1 MQYHQNESQHK
12 ELAACTDEQL
22 CAMAA
27 TGQREAEE
35 LLVTRYY
42 GVVRACARPLFLAG
56 GDGEDLIQEGMF
68 GLIKAMREFRA
79 DREASFQTFAEVC
92 IRSRLCSVIRA
103 SRAGKHSPLNESVPL
118 NAFLLDAQPQYSQLD
133 PEDLLIDREKAAAL
147 LNQVRSQ
154 LSELE
159 VRVLDLYLDGC
170 SCGEIAATVGKSYK
184 SVDNAVQRIRRK
196 IGRQISSGEISNG

>member
-1 MQYHQNESQHK
+1 MQTQYSELEQMSDEALCTALQNGASAAGDI
-12 ELAACTDEQL
+12 LAHRYRKLVRC
-22 CAMAA
+22 CAHP
-27 TGQREAEE
+27 
-35 LLVTRYY
+35 Y
-42 GVVRACARPLFLAG
+42 FLAG
-56 GDGEDLIQEGMF
+56 GDSEDLLQEGMF

>member
-1 MQYHQNESQHK
+1 MQTQYSELEQMSDEALCTALQNGTSAAGDI
-12 ELAACTDEQL
+12 LAHRYRKLVRC
-22 CAMAA
+22 CAHP
-27 TGQREAEE
+27 
-35 LLVTRYY
+35 Y
-42 GVVRACARPLFLAG
+42 FLAG
-56 GDGEDLIQEGMF
+56 GDSEDLLQEGMF

-196 IGRQISSGEISNG
+196 IGRQISSGDISNG

>member
-1 MQYHQNESQHK
+1 MDGYMQTQYSELEQMSDEALCTALQNGTSAAGDI
-12 ELAACTDEQL
+12 LAHRYRKLVRC
-22 CAMAA
+22 CAHP
-27 TGQREAEE
+27 
-35 LLVTRYY
+35 Y
-42 GVVRACARPLFLAG
+42 FLAG
-56 GDGEDLIQEGMF
+56 GDSEDLLQEGMF

-118 NAFLLDAQPQYSQLD
+118 DAFLLDAQPQYSQLD

>member
-1 MQYHQNESQHK
+1 MQTQYSELEQMSDEALCTALQNGTSAAGDI
-12 ELAACTDEQL
+12 LAHRYRKLVRC
-22 CAMAA
+22 CAHP
-27 TGQREAEE
+27 
-35 LLVTRYY
+35 Y
-42 GVVRACARPLFLAG
+42 FLAG
-56 GDGEDLIQEGMF
+56 GDSEDLLQEGMF

-133 PEDLLIDREKAAAL
+133 PEDLLIDREKATAL

>member
-1 MQYHQNESQHK
+1 MDGYMQTQYSELEQMSDEALCTALQNGTSAAGDI
-12 ELAACTDEQL
+12 LAHRYRKLVRC
-22 CAMAA
+22 CAHPYFFF
-27 TGQREAEE
+27 
-35 LLVTRYY
+35 VCYS
-42 GVVRACARPLFLAG
+42 
-56 GDGEDLIQEGMF
+56 EDLLQEGMF

>member
-1 MQYHQNESQHK
+1 MQTQYSELEQMSDEALCTALQNGTSAAGDI
-12 ELAACTDEQL
+12 LAHRYRKLVRC
-22 CAMAA
+22 CAHP
-27 TGQREAEE
+27 
-35 LLVTRYY
+35 Y
-42 GVVRACARPLFLAG
+42 FLAG
-56 GDGEDLIQEGMF
+56 GDSEDLLQEGMF

-147 LNQVRSQ
+147 LDQVRSQ

-159 VRVLDLYLDGC
+159 IRVLDLYLDGC
-170 SCGEIAATVGKSYK
+170 SCGEIAATVGKPYK

>member
-1 MQYHQNESQHK
+1 MDGYMQTQYSELEQMSDEALCTALQNGSSAAGDI
-12 ELAACTDEQL
+12 LAHRYRKLVRC
-22 CAMAA
+22 CAHP
-27 TGQREAEE
+27 
-35 LLVTRYY
+35 Y
-42 GVVRACARPLFLAG
+42 FLAG
-56 GDGEDLIQEGMF
+56 GDSEDLLQEGMF

>member
-1 MQYHQNESQHK
+1 MDGYMQTQYSELEQMSDEALCTALQNGTSAAGDI
-12 ELAACTDEQL
+12 LAHRYRKLVRC
-22 CAMAA
+22 CAHP
-27 TGQREAEE
+27 
-35 LLVTRYY
+35 Y
-42 GVVRACARPLFLAG
+42 FLAG
-56 GDGEDLIQEGMF
+56 GDSEDLLQEGMF

-118 NAFLLDAQPQYSQLD
+118 NAFFLFFQPQYSQLD

>member
-1 MQYHQNESQHK
+1 MDGYMQTQYSELEQMSDEALCTALQNGTSAAGDI
-12 ELAACTDEQL
+12 LAHRYRKLVRC
-22 CAMAA
+22 CAHP
-27 TGQREAEE
+27 
-35 LLVTRYY
+35 Y
-42 GVVRACARPLFLAG
+42 FLAG
-56 GDGEDLIQEGMF
+56 GDSEDLLQEGMF

-159 VRVLDLYLDGC
+159 VRLLDLYLDGC

>member
-1 MQYHQNESQHK
+1 MQTQYSELEQMSDEALCTALQNGTSAAGDI
-12 ELAACTDEQL
+12 LAHRYRKLVRC
-22 CAMAA
+22 CAHP
-27 TGQREAEE
+27 
-35 LLVTRYY
+35 Y
-42 GVVRACARPLFLAG
+42 FLAG
-56 GDGEDLIQEGMF
+56 GDSEDLLQECMF
-68 GLIKAMREFRA
+68 GLVKAMREFRP

-92 IRSRLCSVIRA
+92 IRRRLYSVIRA
-103 SRAGKHSPLNESVPL
+103 SLAGKHSPLNESVPL

>member
-1 MQYHQNESQHK
+1 MQTQYSELEQMSDEALCTALQNGTSAAGDI
-12 ELAACTDEQL
+12 LAHRYRKLVRC
-22 CAMAA
+22 CAHP
-27 TGQREAEE
+27 
-35 LLVTRYY
+35 Y
-42 GVVRACARPLFLAG
+42 FLAR
-56 GDGEDLIQEGMF
+56 GDSADLLQEGMF
-68 GLIKAMREFRA
+68 GRIKAMREFRA

>member
-1 MQYHQNESQHK
+1 MDGYVQKQYNELEQ
-12 ELAACTDEQL
+12 LTDEEL
-22 CAMAA
+22 CLALQSGNAA
-27 TGQREAEE
+27 AGDILAHRYRR
-35 LLVTRYY
+35 LVRC
-42 GVVRACARPLFLAG
+42 CAHPYFLAG
-56 GDGEDLIQEGMF
+56 GDSEDLLQEGMI
-68 GLIKAMREFRA
+68 GLIKAMREFRP
-79 DREASFQTFAEVC
+79 DREAGFQTFAEVC

-103 SRAGKHSPLNESVPL
+103 SQAGKHSPLNESVPL

-159 VRVLDLYLDGC
+159 IRVLDLYLDGC
-170 SCGEIAATVGKSYK
+170 SCGEIAATVGKPYK

-196 IGRQISSGEISNG
+196 IGRQISSGEISKG

>member
-1 MQYHQNESQHK
+1 MQTQYSELEQMSDEALCTALQNGTSAAGDI
-12 ELAACTDEQL
+12 LAHRYRKLVRC
-22 CAMAA
+22 CAHP
-27 TGQREAEE
+27 
-35 LLVTRYY
+35 Y
-42 GVVRACARPLFLAG
+42 FLAG
-56 GDGEDLIQEGMF
+56 GDSEDLLQEGMF

-170 SCGEIAATVGKSYK
+170 SCGEIAAMVGKSYK

>member
-1 MQYHQNESQHK
+1 MQTQYSELEQMSDEALCTALQNGTSAAGDI
-12 ELAACTDEQL
+12 LAHRYRKLVRC
-22 CAMAA
+22 CAHP
-27 TGQREAEE
+27 
-35 LLVTRYY
+35 Y
-42 GVVRACARPLFLAG
+42 FLAG
-56 GDGEDLIQEGMF
+56 GDSEDLLQEGMF

-133 PEDLLIDREKAAAL
+133 PEDLLIDREEAAAL

>member
-1 MQYHQNESQHK
+1 MDGYMQTQYSELEQMSDEALCTALQNGTSAAGDI
-12 ELAACTDEQL
+12 LAHRYRKLVRC
-22 CAMAA
+22 CAHP
-27 TGQREAEE
+27 
-35 LLVTRYY
+35 Y
-42 GVVRACARPLFLAG
+42 FLAG
-56 GDGEDLIQEGMF
+56 GDSEDLLQEGMF

-79 DREASFQTFAEVC
+79 DREASFQTFAEIC

-170 SCGEIAATVGKSYK
+170 SCGEIAAAVGKSYK

>member
-1 MQYHQNESQHK
+1 MDGYMQKPYH
-12 ELAACTDEQL
+12 ELEQL
-22 CAMAA
+22 SD
-27 TGQREAEE
+27 EE
-35 LLVTRYY
+35 LCLALQAGNTDAGDILAYRYRRLVRS
-42 GVVRACARPLFLAG
+42 CAHPYFLAG
-56 GDGEDLIQEGMF
+56 GDSEDLLQEGMF

-103 SRAGKHSPLNESVPL
+103 ARAGKHSPLNESVPL
-118 NAFLLDAQPQYSQLD
+118 NALLIDAQPQYSQLD

-154 LSELE
+154 LSQLE
-159 VRVLDLYLDGC
+159 IRVLDLYLDGL
-170 SCGEIAATVGKSYK
+170 SCGEIAATVGKTYK

>member
-1 MQYHQNESQHK
+1 MNEYVQKQYKDLEQ
-12 ELAACTDEQL
+12 LTDEALSLELQSGNAAAGDIL
-22 CAMAA
+22 TYRDRRLVRCCAHP
-27 TGQREAEE
+27 
-35 LLVTRYY
+35 Y
-42 GVVRACARPLFLAG
+42 FLAG
-56 GDGEDLIQEGMF
+56 GDSEDLLQEGMI
-68 GLIKAMREFRA
+68 GLIKAMREFRP
-79 DREASFQTFAEVC
+79 DREAGFQTFAEVC

-159 VRVLDLYLDGC
+159 IRVLDLYLDGC
-170 SCGEIAATVGKSYK
+170 SCGEIAATVGKPYK

-196 IGRQISSGEISNG
+196 IGRQISSGEISKG

>member
-1 MQYHQNESQHK
+1 MQTQYSELEQMSDEALCTALQNGTSAAGDI
-12 ELAACTDEQL
+12 LAHRYRKLVRC
-22 CAMAA
+22 CAHP
-27 TGQREAEE
+27 
-35 LLVTRYY
+35 Y
-42 GVVRACARPLFLAG
+42 FLAG
-56 GDGEDLIQEGMF
+56 GDSEDLLQDGMF

>member
-1 MQYHQNESQHK
+1 MQTQYSELEQMSDEALCTALQNGTSAAGDI
-12 ELAACTDEQL
+12 LAHRYRKLVRC
-22 CAMAA
+22 CAHP
-27 TGQREAEE
+27 
-35 LLVTRYY
+35 Y
-42 GVVRACARPLFLAG
+42 FLAG
-56 GDGEDLIQEGMF
+56 GDSEDLLQEGMF
-68 GLIKAMREFRA
+68 GLIKAIREFRA

>member
-1 MQYHQNESQHK
+1 MQTQYSEMEQMSDEALCTALQNGTSAAGDI
-12 ELAACTDEQL
+12 LAHRYRKLVRC
-22 CAMAA
+22 CAHP
-27 TGQREAEE
+27 
-35 LLVTRYY
+35 Y
-42 GVVRACARPLFLAG
+42 FLAG
-56 GDGEDLIQEGMF
+56 GDSEDLLQEGMF

>member
-1 MQYHQNESQHK
+1 MDGYMQTQYSELEQMSDEALCTALQNGTSAAGDI
-12 ELAACTDEQL
+12 LAHRYRKLVRC
-22 CAMAA
+22 CAHP
-27 TGQREAEE
+27 
-35 LLVTRYY
+35 Y
-42 GVVRACARPLFLAG
+42 FLAG
-56 GDGEDLIQEGMF
+56 GDSEDLLQEGMF

-196 IGRQISSGEISNG
+196 IGRQISSGDISNG

>member
-1 MQYHQNESQHK
+1 MHFM
-12 ELAACTDEQL
+12 TDEEL
-22 CAMAA
+22 CIAA
-27 TGQREAEE
+27 AEGDLTAEE
-35 LLVTRYY
+35 LLVMRYTRL
-42 GVVRACARPLFLAG
+42 VRACARPYFLMG
-56 GDGEDLIQEGMF
+56 GDSEDLLQEGMF

-118 NAFLLDAQPQYSQLD
+118 NAFLLDAQPQYSPLD

>member
-1 MQYHQNESQHK
+1 MQTQYSELEQMSDEALCTALQNGISAAGDI
-12 ELAACTDEQL
+12 LAHRNRKLVRC
-22 CAMAA
+22 CAHP
-27 TGQREAEE
+27 
-35 LLVTRYY
+35 Y
-42 GVVRACARPLFLAG
+42 FLAG
-56 GDGEDLIQEGMF
+56 GDSEDLLQEGMF

>member
-1 MQYHQNESQHK
+1 MQTQYSELEQMSDEALCTALQNGTSAAGDI
-12 ELAACTDEQL
+12 LAHRYRKLVRC
-22 CAMAA
+22 CAHP
-27 TGQREAEE
+27 
-35 LLVTRYY
+35 Y
-42 GVVRACARPLFLAG
+42 FLAG
-56 GDGEDLIQEGMF
+56 GDSEDLLQEGMF

-103 SRAGKHSPLNESVPL
+103 SRAGKHSPLNESIPL

>member
-27 TGQREAEE
+27 AGQREAEE

-103 SRAGKHSPLNESVPL
+103 SRAGKHSPLNESVNL
-118 NAFLLDAQPQYSQLD
+118 NAFLLDAQPQYSQID

-170 SCGEIAATVGKSYK
+170 SCGEIAATVGKPYK
-184 SVDNAVQRIRRK
+184 SVDNAFHIILRK

>member
-1 MQYHQNESQHK
+1 MQTQYSELEQMSDEALCTALQNGTSAAGDI
-12 ELAACTDEQL
+12 LAHRYRKLVRC
-22 CAMAA
+22 CAHP
-27 TGQREAEE
+27 
-35 LLVTRYY
+35 Y
-42 GVVRACARPLFLAG
+42 FLAG
-56 GDGEDLIQEGMF
+56 GDSEDLLQEGMF
-68 GLIKAMREFRA
+68 GLINEMRELRA
-79 DREASFQTFAEVC
+79 DREDIIQSFAEVC

>member
-1 MQYHQNESQHK
+1 MQTQYSELEQMSDEALCTALQNGTSAAGDI
-12 ELAACTDEQL
+12 LAHRYRKLVRC
-22 CAMAA
+22 CAHP
-27 TGQREAEE
+27 
-35 LLVTRYY
+35 Y
-42 GVVRACARPLFLAG
+42 FLAG
-56 GDGEDLIQEGMF
+56 GDSEDLLQEGMF

-170 SCGEIAATVGKSYK
+170 SCGEIAATVGNSYK

>member
-1 MQYHQNESQHK
+1 MDGYMQTQYSELEQMSDEALCTALQNGTSAAGDI
-12 ELAACTDEQL
+12 LAHRYRKLVRC
-22 CAMAA
+22 CAHP
-27 TGQREAEE
+27 
-35 LLVTRYY
+35 Y
-42 GVVRACARPLFLAG
+42 FLAG
-56 GDGEDLIQEGMF
+56 GDSEDLLQEGMF

-170 SCGEIAATVGKSYK
+170 SCGEIAATVGKPYK

>member
-1 MQYHQNESQHK
+1 MVNDKAMGYTQLQSRS
-12 ELAACTDEQL
+12 DEEL
-22 CAMAA
+22 CACAA
-27 TGQREAEE
+27 SGSRAAEE
-35 LLVTRYY
+35 ILAHRYY
-42 GVVRACARPLFLAG
+42 RLVRSCARPYFLAG
-56 GDGEDLIQEGMF
+56 GDSEDLLQEGMF
-68 GLIKAMREFRA
+68 GLIKAMREFRP

-154 LSELE
+154 LSDLE

-170 SCGEIAATVGKSYK
+170 SCGEIAATVGKPYK

>member
-1 MQYHQNESQHK
+1 MQTQYSELEQMSDEALCTALQNGTSAAGDI
-12 ELAACTDEQL
+12 LAHRYRKLVRC
-22 CAMAA
+22 CAHP
-27 TGQREAEE
+27 
-35 LLVTRYY
+35 Y
-42 GVVRACARPLFLAG
+42 FLAG
-56 GDGEDLIQEGMF
+56 GDSEDLLQEGMF

-184 SVDNAVQRIRRK
+184 SVDNAVQRILRK

>member
-1 MQYHQNESQHK
+1 MDGYMQKQYS
-12 ELAACTDEQL
+12 ELERLSDEEL
-22 CAMAA
+22 CQALQSGNAD
-27 TGQREAEE
+27 AEE
-35 LLVTRYY
+35 ILVHRYSRM
-42 GVVRACARPLFLAG
+42 VRSCTHPYFLAG
-56 GDGEDLIQEGMF
+56 GDSEDLLQEGMF

-133 PEDLLIDREKAAAL
+133 PEDLLIDREKAVSL
-147 LNQVRSQ
+147 LENVRKQ
-154 LSELE
+154 LSEFE
-159 VRVLDLYLDGC
+159 VMILGFYLDGLTC
-170 SCGEIAATVGKSYK
+170 REIAAAVGRSPK

-196 IGRQISSGEISNG
+196 IARQLLSGDISNG

>member
-1 MQYHQNESQHK
+1 MQTQYSELEQMSDEALCTALQNGTSAAGDI
-12 ELAACTDEQL
+12 LAHRYRKLVRC
-22 CAMAA
+22 CAHP
-27 TGQREAEE
+27 
-35 LLVTRYY
+35 Y
-42 GVVRACARPLFLAG
+42 FLAG
-56 GDGEDLIQEGMF
+56 GDSEDLLQEGMF

-133 PEDLLIDREKAAAL
+133 LEDLLIDREKAAAL

>member
-1 MQYHQNESQHK
+1 MQTQYSELEQMSDEALCTALQNGTSAAGDI
-12 ELAACTDEQL
+12 LAHRYRKLVRC
-22 CAMAA
+22 CAHP
-27 TGQREAEE
+27 
-35 LLVTRYY
+35 Y
-42 GVVRACARPLFLAG
+42 FLAG
-56 GDGEDLIQEGMF
+56 GDSEDLLQEGMF
-68 GLIKAMREFRA
+68 GHIKAMREFRA

>member
-1 MQYHQNESQHK
+1 MQTQYSELEQMSDEALCTALQNGTSAAGDI
-12 ELAACTDEQL
+12 LAHRYRKLVRC
-22 CAMAA
+22 CAHP
-27 TGQREAEE
+27 
-35 LLVTRYY
+35 Y
-42 GVVRACARPLFLAG
+42 FLAG
-56 GDGEDLIQEGMF
+56 GDSEDLLQEGLF

>member
-1 MQYHQNESQHK
+1 MDGYMQTQYSELEQMSDEALCTALQNGTSAAGDI
-12 ELAACTDEQL
+12 LAHRYRKLVRC
-22 CAMAA
+22 CAHP
-27 TGQREAEE
+27 
-35 LLVTRYY
+35 Y
-42 GVVRACARPLFLAG
+42 FLAG
-56 GDGEDLIQEGMF
+56 GDSEDLLQEGMF

-118 NAFLLDAQPQYSQLD
+118 NAFLLEAQPQYSQLD

>member
-1 MQYHQNESQHK
+1 MQTQYSELEQMSDEALCTALQNGTSAAGDI
-12 ELAACTDEQL
+12 LAHRYRKLVRC
-22 CAMAA
+22 CAHP
-27 TGQREAEE
+27 
-35 LLVTRYY
+35 Y
-42 GVVRACARPLFLAG
+42 FLAG
-56 GDGEDLIQEGMF
+56 GDSEDLLQEGMF

-159 VRVLDLYLDGC
+159 VRVQDLYLDGC
-170 SCGEIAATVGKSYK
+170 SCGEIAATVGKPYK